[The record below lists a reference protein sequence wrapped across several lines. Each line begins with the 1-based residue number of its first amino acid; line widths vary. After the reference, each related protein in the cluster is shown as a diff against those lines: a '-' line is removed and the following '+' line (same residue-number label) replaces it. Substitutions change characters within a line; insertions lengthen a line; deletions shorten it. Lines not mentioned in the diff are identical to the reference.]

1 VRGKRRDAPAASA
14 IVAIRARKAGSISAY
29 EPVQEHD
36 SSGHCE
42 YPALA
47 LADLPNNK
55 EICMKLSMYQASVTA
70 FTRQLNNLVAILDKA
85 AAHADA
91 KKIDPKVLINSRLF
105 PDMFSLLR
113 QIQIATDTARGGA
126 ARLAGVEVPAQED
139 NETTFPELVARIRKT
154 VSYLETLKAEQFEG
168 SEDRTVTWQT
178 RSSTK
183 TMQGLPYLQ
192 NHLLPNLYFHI
203 TTAYDILRHSGV
215 ELGKQDFLGKP

>member
-1 VRGKRRDAPAASA
+1 
-14 IVAIRARKAGSISAY
+14 
-29 EPVQEHD
+29 
-36 SSGHCE
+36 
-42 YPALA
+42 
-47 LADLPNNK
+47 
-55 EICMKLSMYQASVTA
+55 MKLSMYQASVTA
-70 FTRQLNNLVAILDKA
+70 FTRQLNNLVAILNKG

-105 PDMFSLLR
+105 PDMFPLVR
-113 QIQIATDTARGGA
+113 QIQIATEAARGGA

-154 VSYLETLKAEQFEG
+154 VAYLETLKAEQFDG
-168 SEDRTVTWQT
+168 SEDRTITWQT

-203 TTAYDILRHSGV
+203 TTAYNILRHSGV

>member
-1 VRGKRRDAPAASA
+1 
-14 IVAIRARKAGSISAY
+14 
-29 EPVQEHD
+29 
-36 SSGHCE
+36 
-42 YPALA
+42 
-47 LADLPNNK
+47 
-55 EICMKLSMYQASVTA
+55 MKLSMYQASVTA
-70 FTRQLNNLVAILDKA
+70 FTRQLNNLLAILDKA

-105 PDMFSLLR
+105 PDMFPLVR

-139 NETTFPELVARIRKT
+139 TETTFPELVARIRKT

-168 SEDRTVTWQT
+168 SEDRTVSWQT

>member
-1 VRGKRRDAPAASA
+1 
-14 IVAIRARKAGSISAY
+14 
-29 EPVQEHD
+29 
-36 SSGHCE
+36 
-42 YPALA
+42 
-47 LADLPNNK
+47 
-55 EICMKLSMYQASVTA
+55 M
-70 FTRQLNNLVAILDKA
+70 
-85 AAHADA
+85 
-91 KKIDPKVLINSRLF
+91 LINGRLF
-105 PDMFSLLR
+105 PDMFPLVR

-139 NETTFPELVARIRKT
+139 TETTFPELVARIRKT

>member
-1 VRGKRRDAPAASA
+1 
-14 IVAIRARKAGSISAY
+14 
-29 EPVQEHD
+29 
-36 SSGHCE
+36 
-42 YPALA
+42 
-47 LADLPNNK
+47 
-55 EICMKLSMYQASVTA
+55 MKLSMYQASVTA
-70 FTRQLNNLVAILDKA
+70 FTRQLNNLLAILDKA

-105 PDMFSLLR
+105 PDMFPLVR

-139 NETTFPELVARIRKT
+139 TETTFPQLVARIRKT

>member
-1 VRGKRRDAPAASA
+1 
-14 IVAIRARKAGSISAY
+14 
-29 EPVQEHD
+29 
-36 SSGHCE
+36 
-42 YPALA
+42 
-47 LADLPNNK
+47 
-55 EICMKLSMYQASVTA
+55 MKLSMYQASVTA

-105 PDMFSLLR
+105 PDMFPLLR

-139 NETTFPELVARIRKT
+139 NETTFPELVARIRKS
-154 VSYLETLKAEQFEG
+154 VAYLETLKAEQFEG
-168 SEDRTVTWQT
+168 AEERTVTWQT

>member
-1 VRGKRRDAPAASA
+1 
-14 IVAIRARKAGSISAY
+14 
-29 EPVQEHD
+29 
-36 SSGHCE
+36 
-42 YPALA
+42 
-47 LADLPNNK
+47 
-55 EICMKLSMYQASVTA
+55 MKLSMYQASVTA
-70 FTRQLNNLVAILDKA
+70 FTRQLNNLVAILDKG

-105 PDMFSLLR
+105 PDMFPLVR
-113 QIQIATDTARGGA
+113 QIQIATEAARGGA

-154 VSYLETLKAEQFEG
+154 VSYLETLKAEQFDG
-168 SEDRTVTWQT
+168 SEDRTITWQT

-192 NHLLPNLYFHI
+192 NHILPNLYFHI
-203 TTAYDILRHSGV
+203 TTAYNILRHSGV

>member
-1 VRGKRRDAPAASA
+1 
-14 IVAIRARKAGSISAY
+14 
-29 EPVQEHD
+29 
-36 SSGHCE
+36 
-42 YPALA
+42 
-47 LADLPNNK
+47 
-55 EICMKLSMYQASVTA
+55 MKLSMYQASVTA
-70 FTRQLNNLVAILDKA
+70 FTRQLNNLLAILDKA

-105 PDMFSLLR
+105 PDMFPLVR

-139 NETTFPELVARIRKT
+139 TETTFPELVARIRKT
-154 VSYLETLKAEQFEG
+154 VSYLQTLNAEQFEG
-168 SEDRTVTWQT
+168 SEDRTVSWQT

>member
-1 VRGKRRDAPAASA
+1 
-14 IVAIRARKAGSISAY
+14 
-29 EPVQEHD
+29 
-36 SSGHCE
+36 
-42 YPALA
+42 
-47 LADLPNNK
+47 
-55 EICMKLSMYQASVTA
+55 MKLSMYQASVTA
-70 FTRQLNNLVAILDKA
+70 FTRQLNNLVAILNKA

-105 PDMFSLLR
+105 PDMFPLVR
-113 QIQIATDTARGGA
+113 QIQIATEAARGGA

-154 VSYLETLKAEQFEG
+154 VAYLETLKAEQFDG
-168 SEDRTVTWQT
+168 SEDRTITWQT

-192 NHLLPNLYFHI
+192 NHILPNLYFHI
-203 TTAYDILRHSGV
+203 TTAYNILRHSGV

>member
-1 VRGKRRDAPAASA
+1 
-14 IVAIRARKAGSISAY
+14 
-29 EPVQEHD
+29 
-36 SSGHCE
+36 
-42 YPALA
+42 
-47 LADLPNNK
+47 
-55 EICMKLSMYQASVTA
+55 MKLSMYQASVTA
-70 FTRQLNNLVAILDKA
+70 FTRQLNNLLAILDKA

-91 KKIDPKVLINSRLF
+91 KKIDSKVLINSRLF
-105 PDMFSLLR
+105 PDMFPLVR

-139 NETTFPELVARIRKT
+139 TETTFPELVARIRKT

-168 SEDRTVTWQT
+168 SEDRTVSWQT

>member
-1 VRGKRRDAPAASA
+1 
-14 IVAIRARKAGSISAY
+14 
-29 EPVQEHD
+29 
-36 SSGHCE
+36 
-42 YPALA
+42 
-47 LADLPNNK
+47 
-55 EICMKLSMYQASVTA
+55 MKLSMYRASVTA
-70 FTRQLNNLVAILDKA
+70 FTRQLNNLVAILDKG

-105 PDMFSLLR
+105 PDMFPLVR
-113 QIQIATDTARGGA
+113 QIQIATDAARGCA

-154 VSYLETLKAEQFEG
+154 VAYLETLKAEQFDG
-168 SEDRTVTWQT
+168 SEDRTITWQT

-192 NHLLPNLYFHI
+192 NHILPNLYFHI
-203 TTAYDILRHSGV
+203 TTAYNILRHSGV